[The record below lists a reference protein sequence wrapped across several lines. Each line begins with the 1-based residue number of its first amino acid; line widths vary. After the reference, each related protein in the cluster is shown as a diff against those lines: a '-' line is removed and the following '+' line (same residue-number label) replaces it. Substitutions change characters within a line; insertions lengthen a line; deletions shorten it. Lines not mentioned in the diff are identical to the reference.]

1 MKKIVL
7 MMKFYLVF
15 TFLGVLNVIA
25 GSAYSQENLKL
36 NLKEVSLMTL
46 FREIQK
52 QTGIDFVYNE
62 EQCRDFGK
70 VSVEIS
76 DGMVEQ
82 LLQQVFDS
90 SKLTYR
96 FENGVIMIKAL
107 DEMRPQPSHRKA
119 MPSCA
124 QGL

>member
-1 MKKIVL
+1 MIL
-7 MMKFYLVF
+7 Y
-15 TFLGVLNVIA
+15 
-25 GSAYSQENLKL
+25 
-36 NLKEVSLMTL
+36 
-46 FREIQK
+46 
-52 QTGIDFVYNE
+52 IDE

-107 DEMRPQPSHRKA
+107 DEMRPQEQKVQISGSVVDTKGATFTGCDYFVKRYNCRTVLLIRKGILDWNYRCVK
-119 MPSCA
+119 SIV
-124 QGL
+124 LSFSFVE

>member
-1 MKKIVL
+1 MYEKIVL

-52 QTGIDFVYNE
+52 A
-62 EQCRDFGK
+62 
-70 VSVEIS
+70 
-76 DGMVEQ
+76 DG
-82 LLQQVFDS
+82 
-90 SKLTYR
+90 
-96 FENGVIMIKAL
+96 N
-107 DEMRPQPSHRKA
+107 
-119 MPSCA
+119 
-124 QGL
+124 

>member
-62 EQCRDFGK
+62 EHA
-70 VSVEIS
+70 
-76 DGMVEQ
+76 
-82 LLQQVFDS
+82 
-90 SKLTYR
+90 
-96 FENGVIMIKAL
+96 VILEK
-107 DEMRPQPSHRKA
+107 
-119 MPSCA
+119 
-124 QGL
+124 